1 MIALSIQVY
10 AHNIDGSVNTI
21 LYSKKLVSIKL
32 LQVWLDKN
40 IVILSAV
47 SKLLPLSTQS
57 FSGAA

>member
-1 MIALSIQVY
+1 MIALSIQIY

-21 LYSKKLVSIKL
+21 IYSKKLVSIKL

-47 SKLLPLSTQS
+47 SKLLP
-57 FSGAA
+57 